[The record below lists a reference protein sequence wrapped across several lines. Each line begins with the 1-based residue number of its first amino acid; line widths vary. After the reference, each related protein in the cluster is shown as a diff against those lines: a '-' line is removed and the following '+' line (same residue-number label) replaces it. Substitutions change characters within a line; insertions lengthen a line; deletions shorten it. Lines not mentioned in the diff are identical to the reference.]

1 MATKTERLLVPDKPG
16 RRRSGGANS
25 RGPERITAS
34 GKGRL
39 RPRARL
45 IRTIGAELI
54 SSEVVA
60 ILELVRNSYDADA
73 TLVQLIFRN
82 AYAEG
87 AELEI
92 VDDGHGMSREMLLGP
107 WLEPATAFK
116 TGGSG
121 DPMAGDRSPLGRR
134 RLGSKGVGRFA
145 TQRLGRHLFLRT
157 AQGAFTELH
166 AEFDWISL
174 DRADAF
180 LDELRI
186 PWREVRTPLRRR
198 WKGTSLLISGLRE
211 IWTGERFDRLRLA
224 LSRLLGPGLGAD
236 PPFRIELVTNDIRES
251 IEPALEGL
259 TPMYAVAG
267 EVRSSGLAVLMYT
280 DLSGVTEQWERS
292 VQWPPVGVAC
302 GPFSFEVK
310 AWDLDKPALIPFLQ
324 KTGIAHGLRDFRR
337 LIREHSGVSLYRDG
351 FRILPYGEPDNDW
364 LRLDRRRVNNPTVRL
379 SNNQILGWVKVSA
392 ERNPLLQD
400 QTNREGLVNNEAYVH
415 LQHVVMELL
424 THLEHRRFQA
434 RRSLGVGATAQL
446 RRTAPTLMFDRLAEP
461 APGPGSPEIVHLA
474 ALGHL
479 SSLVQQ
485 RVSHLHRQLATE
497 LDVLQHELPTLW
509 GGNELHTAILPTI
522 QRATQRLDSLIHTTA
537 LLARL
542 QVPRD
547 RSGDRDPPA
556 CESFSRVFEL
566 FAERIAR
573 LEVTASARIEG
584 ERVPAAQAC
593 NVQMEPLLGLV
604 VAGVLDVLE
613 RCRKPRRLEVVFSAT
628 ALSILCSTPDGPDPE
643 SIDHSLGVTLARQVA
658 GQRAVLSEH
667 RTDGTRLVI
676 GADRATTS

>member
-1 MATKTERLLVPDKPG
+1 MPTKTERLLFPDKHPRH
-16 RRRSGGANS
+16 RRGGATHV
-25 RGPERITAS
+25 GPERIMAS

-73 TLVQLIFRN
+73 TLVQLVFRN
-82 AYAEG
+82 SYTDN

-92 VDDGHGMSREMLLGP
+92 VDDGHGMSRDILLGP

-116 TGGSG
+116 TGGSN
-121 DPMAGDRSPLGRR
+121 DPLAGDRSPLGRR

-145 TQRLGRHLFLRT
+145 TQRLGRHLLVRT
-157 AQGAFTELH
+157 AQRGRTELR
-166 AEFDWISL
+166 ADFDWIAL

-180 LDELRI
+180 LDQLRV
-186 PWREVRTPLRRR
+186 PWRELRTTPRRR
-198 WKGTSLLISGLRE
+198 WKGTSLLIRGLRE

-236 PPFRIELVTNDIRES
+236 PPFRIDVVINDVHEL
-251 IEPALEGL
+251 IEPALEAL
-259 TPMYAVAG
+259 TPMYSVAG
-267 EVRSSGLAVLMYT
+267 EVRSSGLAVMRYT

-324 KTGIAHGLRDFRR
+324 KTGIAHGLRDFRK
-337 LIREHSGVSLYRDG
+337 LIREHSGISLYRDG

-415 LQHVVMELL
+415 LQHVVVELL
-424 THLEHRRFQA
+424 THLEHRRFHA
-434 RRSLGVGATAQL
+434 RRSLGVGATAPL
-446 RRTAPTLMFDRLAEP
+446 RRPTPTLMFDQAAEP
-461 APGPGSPEIVHLA
+461 APVVGNPEILRLA

-479 SSLVQQ
+479 SILVQQ

-497 LDVLQHELPTLW
+497 LDLLQHELPGLW
-509 GGNELHTAILPTI
+509 GGDELHTAVLPMV
-522 QRATQRLDSLIHTTA
+522 QRARERLTSLVNASA
-537 LLARL
+537 LPAKL
-542 QVPRD
+542 QMPRE
-547 RSGDRDPPA
+547 RSGDPQSVASEPI
-556 CESFSRVFEL
+556 CRVFEL

-573 LEVTASARIEG
+573 LEVVASARVDG
-584 ERVPAAQAC
+584 QVVAVGQVS
-593 NVQMEPLLGLV
+593 NVEMEPLLGLLI
-604 VAGVLDVLE
+604 AGALDVLE
-613 RCRKPRRLEVVFSAT
+613 RCRKPRRLDITSSGT
-628 ALSILCSTPDGPDPE
+628 RLSLLCSSPDGPE
-643 SIDHSLGVTLARQVA
+643 LGAVERSFGVSLARQVA
-658 GQRAVLSEH
+658 GEHALRIEH
-667 RTDGTRLVI
+667 RTDGTWLLL
-676 GADRATTS
+676 